1 MVIRHGIIACLFISL
16 LAGGCTKSP
25 TSTDAASTSQLSISP
40 QDNQTAVSTS
50 GTVSLTFSK
59 KVDKVV
65 VENNFHLI
73 SAMAFID
80 SLCPVSKTFHHGT
93 MMSAMN
99 DTLMMNHLDNYHSVH
114 GSFTWNS
121 DSLVCTFQPD
131 SMLTRNMQ
139 YMIHLRQEMV
149 TMMNQRMGNM
159 GMMGQQ
165 GMSGGSAMMF
175 HFTTT
180 P

>member
-1 MVIRHGIIACLFISL
+1 V
-16 LAGGCTKSP
+16 GCAKSP
-25 TSTDAASTSQLSISP
+25 TSPEAAATTSNLSISP
-40 QDNQTAVSTS
+40 PDNQTSVNTS
-50 GTVSLTFSK
+50 GAVSLTFSK
-59 KVDKVV
+59 KLDKVV

-73 SAMAFID
+73 SAMALID

-99 DTLMMNHLDNYHSVH
+99 DTSMMNHLDKYHSIH
-114 GSFTWNS
+114 GLFTWNS

-139 YMIHLRQEMV
+139 YMVHLRREMV
-149 TMMNQRMGNM
+149 DMMNQRMGNM

-165 GMSGGSAMMF
+165 GTSGGSDMMF